1 MARAVG
7 EACRKTAIGCTP
19 AGGGVADRI
28 TAPGRTTGRGLS
40 SWHGG
45 ETFLVMDGNAVGA
58 GGAWDRDG
66 IDMTGSHYGGPGLVY
81 PDVETVEQT
90 YPVRYLYKRLRR
102 DAGGAGR
109 FRGGANV
116 ESAFTPQDKAT
127 RLEGTTL
134 GMRRAIPLPG
144 LFGGYPGARTR
155 FELEHAGT
163 VRPLGLNAG
172 DIPLGAGDAFSFAN
186 ASGSGL
192 REPPQRE
199 PEPGPPPAR
208 Q

>member
-28 TAPGRTTGRGLS
+28 TAPGGTTGMGLS
-40 SWHGG
+40 SWHGA

-58 GGAWDRDG
+58 GGGWDRAG
-66 IDMTGSHYGGPGLVY
+66 IDMTGSHYGGPVLVY
-81 PDVETVEQT
+81 PDVESVEQA

-109 FRGGANV
+109 FRGGASV
-116 ESAFTPQDKAT
+116 EAAFTGHGDTT

-134 GMRRAIPLPG
+134 GMRRAIPLAGPFRG
-144 LFGGYPGARTR
+144 LPGAPPP
-155 FELEHAGT
+155 
-163 VRPLGLNAG
+163 VRPWRHRRNPA
-172 DIPLGAGDAFSFAN
+172 PRPHARRA
-186 ASGSGL
+186 
-192 REPPQRE
+192 PPR
-199 PEPGPPPAR
+199 P
-208 Q
+208 

>member
-28 TAPGRTTGRGLS
+28 TAPGGTTGMGLS
-40 SWHGG
+40 SWHGA

-58 GGAWDRDG
+58 GGGWDRDG

-109 FRGGANV
+109 FRGGASV
-116 ESAFTPQDKAT
+116 GAALTVPRDAA
-127 RLEGTTL
+127 RPAGTT
-134 GMRRAIPLPG
+134 P
-144 LFGGYPGARTR
+144 RTPR
-155 FELEHAGT
+155 
-163 VRPLGLNAG
+163 G
-172 DIPLGAGDAFSFAN
+172 D
-186 ASGSGL
+186 
-192 REPPQRE
+192 
-199 PEPGPPPAR
+199 PPPG
-208 Q
+208 